1 MRLDYQDYL
10 SKKKFKDYKEIYED
24 FGWSYINS
32 PWLSGTRYWQKKMMI
47 KMKSSRIANQRVIII
62 KD

>member
-10 SKKKFKDYKEIYED
+10 SKKKFKDYKGIYED
-24 FGWSYINS
+24 FGWIYIKE
-32 PWLSGTRYWQKKMMI
+32 LGLVEFDIGKKKMMI

>member
-24 FGWSYINS
+24 FGWSYING
-32 PWLSGTRYWQKKMMI
+32 PWGLGTRYWQKKMMI
-47 KMKSSRIANQRVIII
+47 KMKSSRIASQRVIII